1 MGRIFL
7 WAGQGSTID
16 SEIDT
21 EFLGRIHNQSARE
34 LRWQGFSVLEVPVGL
49 SLPKA
54 IAWINVRAQP
64 GDVALALETD
74 TFPSPKVRGT
84 SVFWRCIMMI

>member
-1 MGRIFL
+1 MGRIFI

-34 LRWQGFSVLEVPVGL
+34 LRWQGFSVLEVPIGL
-49 SLPKA
+49 SSPKA
-54 IAWINVRAQP
+54 IAWINIRAQP
-64 GDVALALETD
+64 GDVALG
-74 TFPSPKVRGT
+74 SWIK
-84 SVFWRCIMMI
+84 